1 MFLLSLLSV
10 IGDSMTL
17 DPKTLVPATLIQ
29 PIFDRAKSCLFASS
43 LPEHRQ
49 HIEQQ
54 QCTVSQK
61 SYPLGKLLSKF
72 LAAFRTQDAGGFEI
86 AHPVSQERVEET
98 LLQQITKIGG
108 VTYGIETSEE
118 SLLPLH
124 PQTHL
129 KEVGVYNASATI
141 GLQQV
146 ISLSTANQ
154 QSIQELKVH
163 GVSSPDHPKVWIGHT
178 SSGTSEVE
186 KAPVNRDLLYRWLKS
201 ETFNTERDVFFGDV
215 NFDLTDSVSATLG
228 MDSTIQMLVDW
239 SKELGVQFVFPM
251 VRVRKKRYADR
262 PFANN
267 QIHKCEEQIAESMV
281 TVLPE
286 SMKVKAVDQDGLV
299 CIRQGEIRL
308 LQPNQPTTMCTP
320 TEIPWKHHNSFSR
333 AVTLDHKPILL
344 FIDGIPYQFYNFM
357 DFKGDRGIKGTFWY
371 QSDQLREQEQIFVD
385 YLIDLLG

>member
-1 MFLLSLLSV
+1 
-10 IGDSMTL
+10 MTL
-17 DPKTLVPATLIQ
+17 DPKKLVPAPLVQ
-29 PIFDRAKSCLFASS
+29 PIFDRAKSCLLAAS
-43 LPEHRQ
+43 LPEYRQ

-54 QCTVSQK
+54 QCTVPHK
-61 SYPLGKLLSKF
+61 SYPLGKLLSK
-72 LAAFRTQDAGGFEI
+72 LLSVFRTQDAGGFEI
-86 AHPVSQERVEET
+86 AHPVSQEQVEET

-108 VTYGIETSEE
+108 VTYGIETSQD

-129 KEVGVYNASATI
+129 KEVVVYNASATI

-146 ISLSTANQ
+146 ISLPTANQ
-154 QSIQELKVH
+154 QSIQEIKVH
-163 GVSSPDHPKVWIGHT
+163 AVSSPDHPKVWIGHT

-186 KAPVNRDLLYRWLKS
+186 KAPVNRDLLYRWLTS
-201 ETFNTERDVFFGDV
+201 DAFDTQRDLFFGDV
-215 NFDLTDSVSATLG
+215 NFDLTDSVSAILG

-251 VRVRKKRYADR
+251 VRVRKKRYAHR

-267 QIHKCEEQIAESMV
+267 QIHKFEAQIAESMV

-299 CIRQGEIRL
+299 CIRQGEVRL
-308 LQPNQPTTMCTP
+308 LRPEQSAKKCAPTQTP
-320 TEIPWKHHNSFSR
+320 WHHHHSFSQ
-333 AVTLDHKPILL
+333 AVTLDHKPIL
-344 FIDGIPYQFYNFM
+344 ISVDGVPYQFYNFM
-357 DFKGDRGIKGTFWY
+357 DFKGDRGINGAFWY
-371 QSDQLREQEQIFVD
+371 QPDRLREQEQVFVD